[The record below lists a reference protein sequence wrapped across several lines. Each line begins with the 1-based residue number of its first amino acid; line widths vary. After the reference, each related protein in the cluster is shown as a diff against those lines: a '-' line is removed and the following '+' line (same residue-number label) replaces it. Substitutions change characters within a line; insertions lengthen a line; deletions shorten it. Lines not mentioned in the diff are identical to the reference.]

1 MIAFSISFPGRV
13 RGTADPSASRDDKG
27 KGGDSGKGNA
37 DACCPATT
45 FHKTVALPF
54 VIPRGC
60 DFFDF
65 SCFWYTPPE
74 CFSELPQDR
83 HPERSAS
90 RIYRLTEG
98 LQRVVEEPV
107 LSVAEG
113 TPRMIVGRCS
123 LQLSDRKLQ
132 RKIKSHKL
140 RPGFPATLRWTR
152 LRVRLS
158 RKERRMKFANATN
171 LNRKSG
177 GAKPTC
183 PALPR
188 LAVGRAVE
196 GSAVQRTSPGNAEF
210 DGQTRLSSRPECT
223 RI

>member
-98 LQRVVEEPV
+98 LQRVVEGPRRC
-107 LSVAEG
+107 LSCLC
-113 TPRMIVGRCS
+113 CS
-123 LQLSDRKLQ
+123 ELFDYPSPSTEFFLRYALDR
-132 RKIKSHKL
+132 S
-140 RPGFPATLRWTR
+140 
-152 LRVRLS
+152 RVHLF
-158 RKERRMKFANATN
+158 MHCNH
-171 LNRKSG
+171 
-177 GAKPTC
+177 
-183 PALPR
+183 LP
-188 LAVGRAVE
+188 
-196 GSAVQRTSPGNAEF
+196 SPS
-210 DGQTRLSSRPECT
+210 L
-223 RI
+223 